1 MALVELYSESVSLA
15 VTESPVSVTHYLF
28 GEVIPKISA
37 ESSIGDLID
46 LDSEVIANILT
57 EGMASFSKLLAGE
70 AVLLVSQDSKV
81 NVDWGLFSE
90 AIPNVCAEG
99 RLFQQY
105 QLDIEPGENFILS
118 GSPKIGGGLSITW
131 LTGESEIPTYWY
143 LVGINQSTGQEE
155 EPHGSLKWTLV
166 KTDKTGRA
174 LNYYVSPKGS
184 GLVGHIDRV
193 IIRKLS
199 S

>member
-1 MALVELYSESVSLA
+1 VRSEAPLGELVDLNSDAVIRHLSEGYAGFTKL
-15 VTESPVSVTHYLF
+15 LF
-28 GEVIPKISA
+28 GESV
-37 ESSIGDLID
+37 LI
-46 LDSEVIANILT
+46 I
-57 EGMASFSKLLAGE
+57 
-70 AVLLVSQDSKV
+70 SQDSKV
-81 NVDWGLFSE
+81 NVDWGLCSD
-90 AIPNVCAEG
+90 ALLNACTYG
-99 RLFQQY
+99 RMFQQY